1 MVAKQSWVV
10 TNGLPCKRIFEKK
23 MLKKRKYWTG
33 RGLIAAAKEEWEKI
47 PLEMFQNALRAW
59 PKRVHVVEK
68 AKGQKVAL

>member
-1 MVAKQSWVV
+1 M
-10 TNGLPCKRIFEKK
+10 
-23 MLKKRKYWTG
+23 
-33 RGLIAAAKEEWEKI
+33 IAAAKEEWEKI